1 MGSETRCRILADKI
15 KSILARGF
23 TLNEAAVH
31 YIDSTFS
38 NPSSESLQAIIH
50 EDDAGEVGPLYEL
63 LFFPDLSVQLE
74 LEDLLNGEAYT
85 KGDEETIL
93 RMLALQL
100 PETPVH
106 FPDDRGSLYVRIPAW
121 TAARFISRL
130 RMNKQLDGR
139 IVQAIDMYIPDV
151 KRNEIRIKFRNSRFI
166 QAENRILFLCTYF
179 EKLRDTCA
187 ECLDLIISL
196 FEESDDDGD
205 IYTALAKK
213 KRTCFQGVIKTL
225 RYEQMLRQQ
234 NMETLFSQGIR
245 VACID
250 KQDAERQMEIID
262 RISHAVFGKTEYF
275 QKPDEVLETNEYR
288 LEE

>member
-23 TLNEAAVH
+23 TLNEDAVH

-38 NPSSESLQAIIH
+38 NPTSESLQAIIH
-50 EDDAGEVGPLYEL
+50 EDDTGEVGPLYEL

-74 LEDLLNGEAYT
+74 LEDLLNRAAYT

-93 RMLALQL
+93 RMLTLQL

-106 FPDDRGSLYVRIPAW
+106 FPDDRGSLYVRIPVW
-121 TAARFISRL
+121 TAARFISRI
-130 RMNKQLDGR
+130 RVNKQLDGR
-139 IVQAIDMYIPDV
+139 IVKAIDTYIPDV
-151 KRNEIRIKFRNSRFI
+151 KRNEMRIKFRNSRFV
-166 QAENRILFLCTYF
+166 QTENRILFLCTYF

-187 ECLDLIISL
+187 KCLDLMISL

-205 IYTALAKK
+205 IYTALANK
-213 KRTCFQGVIKTL
+213 KRTCFQSVIKAL
-225 RYEQMLRQQ
+225 RYEQMLRDQ

-245 VACID
+245 LTYVD
-250 KQDAERQMEIID
+250 KQEAERQMEFID
-262 RISHAVFGKTEYF
+262 RISHAVF
-275 QKPDEVLETNEYR
+275 
-288 LEE
+288 